1 MNHNTNIN
9 SKNNQQEIYE
19 FIKQILDKGKN
30 KKITKSFY
38 SQLIKTYGQYYVNKY
53 FDIFLDSLT
62 EEQYEVYLT
71 IIDSMTEIIN
81 ESNIRKN
88 DTILSETI
96 ENNDIVKLY
105 LTEIGSID
113 LLTKEEEYIL
123 AVKSKQGDVEATE
136 KLINANLRLV
146 VSIAKKYMGKGL
158 SFPDLIQEGNL
169 GLMKGI
175 ERFDPT
181 KGFKLSTYATWWIR
195 QAITRGIADT
205 ARTIRIPVHIVEQ
218 INRYTRFVRN
228 YIVQNGEEPSTELL
242 CEVLNLTKEKLE
254 EVKKLAV
261 EPVSLETPIGEEK
274 DSVLKEMIPDENSEE
289 LFNSVERMFI
299 RKSLEEV
306 LSTLT
311 DKEAE
316 IIKLRFGFD
325 NNIPKTLEEV
335 GEIFGVTRERVRQIE
350 SKALIKLR
358 HPTRSKK
365 LKDLL

>member
-38 SQLIKTYGQYYVNKY
+38 SQLIKTYGQYHVNKY

-88 DTILSETI
+88 DTILLETI